1 LGPYVGVFLLTQAG
15 CNQATIGAVLTVSG
29 LIGITLHTPIGALID
44 ATHFKRGLIIAGTGA
59 LAMCALAIAWAPTL
73 PIIGP
78 AEFSLWAIV
87 QARSLSSASVGRFPR
102 LQYPLS
108 RATSQGLW
116 QKRASNA
123 ALPPG
128 PFRVV
133 LAQYGPL
140 RSGLRKPRRGFLARL
155 QAMGA
160 AEMRRTRQPN
170 NST

>member
-1 LGPYVGVFLLTQAG
+1 MPSRACDF
-15 CNQATIGAVLTVSG
+15 
-29 LIGITLHTPIGALID
+29 
-44 ATHFKRGLIIAGTGA
+44 
-59 LAMCALAIAWAPTL
+59 
-73 PIIGP
+73 IGP

-140 RSGLRKPRRGFLARL
+140 GSGLRKAPPGLSREIASNGRGRDEEDAPAQQLDLSSLVPFLRR
-155 QAMGA
+155 QAGVDSSGGSSSHNP
-160 AEMRRTRQPN
+160 AEFSRFGVGDSQGSREKFITD
-170 NST
+170 